1 MQFDTNNDG
10 NTMSSIWWTAIAIIA
25 IPVIYSIL
33 YAYYKEREWRKN
45 NPDEFAWLDKII
57 KKDKD

>member
-1 MQFDTNNDG
+1 
-10 NTMSSIWWTAIAIIA
+10 MSSVWWTAIAIIA

-45 NPDEFAWLDKII
+45 NPDEFAWLDKIE